1 MNLLGYSIARVAGQ
15 MARRIN
21 AGEVLTPA
29 ERKAAEAAI
38 VWALERPEIEA
49 LGDWEAEL
57 SRAINVLW
65 KIQRESTTEAR
76 L

>member
-38 VWALERPEIEA
+38 VWALERPEIEKSPA
-49 LGDWEAEL
+49 HEAEL
-57 SRAINVLW
+57 SRAVNLLW
-65 KIQRESTTEAR
+65 AEAATEAR
-76 L
+76 T